1 MVSRGFQRKS
11 AAGLLSVGRGVS
23 PPGGNFDNFMFK
35 MVQSGAFWRSC
46 LC

>member
-11 AAGLLSVGRGVS
+11 AVGRGVS
-23 PPGGNFDNFMFK
+23 PAGGNVDKFMFK
-35 MVQSGAFWRSC
+35 MVQSGVFWRSC